1 MMPWRALLVDDERLA
16 RVQLRNQLE
25 HFPEFQIVA
34 EADSVAG
41 AVGAVRRF
49 EPDLVFLDVQ
59 MPGTTGFEFLQRA
72 PNTFQV
78 IFVTAFDEFA
88 LRAFEVNALDYLLKP
103 VQRERLAAAL
113 ERVSQEKV
121 AREPVRAPLQYSDS
135 LFVVDRG
142 TARFVKVRAIRCI
155 VAAKLFRDPR
165 RRRPQVA
172 VAAAHQ
178 GLGGASAV
186 IAIRSDA
193 SLAHHQ
199 SGVRGKS

>member
-121 AREPVRAPLQYSDS
+121 AR
-135 LFVVDRG
+135 
-142 TARFVKVRAIRCI
+142 
-155 VAAKLFRDPR
+155 
-165 RRRPQVA
+165 
-172 VAAAHQ
+172 
-178 GLGGASAV
+178 
-186 IAIRSDA
+186 
-193 SLAHHQ
+193 
-199 SGVRGKS
+199 